1 MKNKK
6 KTYLLLLLVIIIWG
20 LLIYKFFSFRNDEIA
35 ETIPTQDFIVKPLK
49 IEEKVLVL
57 IDVNYRDPFLGK
69 MYMPPSHTKKNTRKK
84 KPLQKETIVWPEVVY
99 KGIVSDNKDSK
110 KVFMIIINGQTYL
123 MSEKDTEQDVNLK
136 GGNRK
141 SISVTYKNILTTIF
155 INE

>member
-1 MKNKK
+1 MKNKT

-35 ETIPTQDFIVKPLK
+35 ETITTQDFIVKPLT
-49 IEEKVLVL
+49 IEEKDLVL

-69 MYMPPSHTKKNTRKK
+69 MYMPPSQTKINIRKK
-84 KPLQKETIVWPEVVY
+84 KPLQKEIIIWPEVVY

-123 MSEKDTEQDVNLK
+123 MSEKDTEQDVTLK

-141 SISVTYKNILTTIF
+141 SISVTYKNNLSTIL